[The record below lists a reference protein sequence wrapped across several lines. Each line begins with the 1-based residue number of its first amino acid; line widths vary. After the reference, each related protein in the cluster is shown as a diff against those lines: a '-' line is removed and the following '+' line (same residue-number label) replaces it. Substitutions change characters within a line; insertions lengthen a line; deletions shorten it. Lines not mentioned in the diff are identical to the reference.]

1 MAHSNGI
8 ITAPVSF
15 GDVNAVLR
23 TSHTDLKTMCKD
35 SNIKW
40 YSKYKP
46 TSYTGIGFALGTSGI
61 EDYLRGAPINALNF
75 GCGLQVP
82 STAISAQAT
91 VTLGSGSTVSLIQY
105 LEQWQSSYGQYCVLS
120 ANVSALA
127 NAWAKPNITVGRLTD
142 FHRYTHNSPQYELG
156 DKPFTCSVALP
167 QQEGRLVIDASA
179 QIIYNYNDKANGV
192 GAWLGV
198 NTLFCQ
204 GSGQGQYGGVSMTIN
219 GYTGIRFFTVI
230 VYCASTGK
238 MLLSRQAFKTITTDN
253 DSETGLPYNRYVT
266 IPTSGAVGTAANCVA
281 AQGETVIVAP
291 CIVARNTNGNYVF
304 FSLNCEATY
313 SKSFTLRSDTPTLQ
327 EVHINSISATIT
339 YVQVSGRTY
348 DIYFNGASAFT
359 VSCSGASSNTYTN
372 KVFYISNIMYITPAD
387 ATGSMSEQI
396 GLTLG
401 SGLDEGNGYRFTR
414 VTTNSPQGYIFNGG
428 NLSFTNLRSR
438 ITFSGSGSSAKVGI
452 TIPVYHN
459 SGSSTMVRKFF
470 NLTFTIDPTKT
481 GSNTASASAT

>member
-1 MAHSNGI
+1 M
-8 ITAPVSF
+8 
-15 GDVNAVLR
+15 
-23 TSHTDLKTMCKD
+23 
-35 SNIKW
+35 
-40 YSKYKP
+40 
-46 TSYTGIGFALGTSGI
+46 
-61 EDYLRGAPINALNF
+61 
-75 GCGLQVP
+75 
-82 STAISAQAT
+82 
-91 VTLGSGSTVSLIQY
+91 
-105 LEQWQSSYGQYCVLS
+105 
-120 ANVSALA
+120 
-127 NAWAKPNITVGRLTD
+127 
-142 FHRYTHNSPQYELG
+142 
-156 DKPFTCSVALP
+156 
-167 QQEGRLVIDASA
+167 VIDASA
-179 QIIYNYNDKANGV
+179 QITYNYNDKANGV

-204 GSGQGQYGGVSMTIN
+204 GSDQGQYGGVSTTIN

-266 IPTSGAVGTAANCVA
+266 IPSSGAVGTAANCVA
-281 AQGETVIVAP
+281 PQGGTVIVAP

-359 VSCSGASSNTYTN
+359 VSCSGASSNTNTN
-372 KVFYISNIMYITPAD
+372 KVFYTSNIMYITPAD

-428 NLSFTNLRSR
+428 NLSSTNFRSR

-459 SGSSTMVRKFF
+459 SGSSTMVRKSF

-481 GSNTASASAT
+481 GSNTASASAS